1 MVDRYEKIKEILEYL
16 DDSGWSEL
24 IDSRWKD
31 DVIRDIKLK
40 FPNVNEETLKEVLK
54 VTLC

>member
-1 MVDRYEKIKEILEYL
+1 MVDRHEKIKEILEYL

-40 FPNVNEETLKEVLK
+40 FPDVNEETLKEVLK